1 MMTESEIFVSKQIR
15 TLVPNYDSVELK
27 ATVSSSSFSVEFF
40 ITISGKKMQC
50 FEMIDKGMFT
60 EKNFNIISKAIA
72 NHFRGL
78 PNFNTD
84 SINKYTITLK
94 QQLNHTLISTKNPAR
109 FPPKPHRIFSH
120 LPYSISFPLPIP
132 PQRLL
137 YIV

>member
-1 MMTESEIFVSKQIR
+1 MKMEPIIELVLLLKIR
-15 TLVPNYDSVELK
+15 KGVNYDDRIRNLRVKANQDTRTNYDSVELK

-94 QQLNHTLISTKNPAR
+94 
-109 FPPKPHRIFSH
+109 
-120 LPYSISFPLPIP
+120 
-132 PQRLL
+132 
-137 YIV
+137 

>member
-60 EKNFNIISKAIA
+60 ERISILYQKPLQITSEDYRTLTQTA
-72 NHFRGL
+72 
-78 PNFNTD
+78 
-84 SINKYTITLK
+84 SINI
-94 QQLNHTLISTKNPAR
+94 R
-109 FPPKPHRIFSH
+109 
-120 LPYSISFPLPIP
+120 
-132 PQRLL
+132 
-137 YIV
+137 

>member
-50 FEMIDKGMFT
+50 MFT

-94 QQLNHTLISTKNPAR
+94 
-109 FPPKPHRIFSH
+109 
-120 LPYSISFPLPIP
+120 
-132 PQRLL
+132 
-137 YIV
+137 

>member
-27 ATVSSSSFSVEFF
+27 ATVSFSVEFF

-50 FEMIDKGMFT
+50 FEMIVKGMFT

-94 QQLNHTLISTKNPAR
+94 
-109 FPPKPHRIFSH
+109 
-120 LPYSISFPLPIP
+120 
-132 PQRLL
+132 
-137 YIV
+137 

>member
-40 ITISGKKMQC
+40 ITISGKKMQY

-94 QQLNHTLISTKNPAR
+94 
-109 FPPKPHRIFSH
+109 
-120 LPYSISFPLPIP
+120 
-132 PQRLL
+132 
-137 YIV
+137 